1 MFTKTTPLISHMVG
15 VHDIVIIG
23 DGISDG
29 TIGATTTGVLTN
41 TIHGTARF
49 AIMDIT
55 TLDTI
60 TTAIITAIAITDT
73 TIIEDVLCLT
83 SMGAEV

>member
-1 MFTKTTPLISHMVG
+1 MVG

-29 TIGATTTGVLTN
+29 TVGATITGALTN

-49 AIMDIT
+49 ASMAII

-60 TTAIITAIAITDT
+60 TTDIITAIAITDT
-73 TIIEDVLCLT
+73 TITEDVLCLT